1 MGLRIRDTIEFN
13 TPIAGLNTLLRFNDR
28 WDLRVSLNHGVFD
41 ASEVNKTYQAFG
53 LLGYHFK
60 MGEVSSQVFAGYRY
74 LHLDLEKGPIQVEVD
89 VKGPL
94 VGLGWNF

>member
-1 MGLRIRDTIEFN
+1 MVA
-13 TPIAGLNTLLRFNDR
+13 IAGLNTLLYFKDR

-41 ASEVNKTYQAFG
+41 ASEVNKTYQGIG

-60 MGEVSSQVFAGYRY
+60 MGDISSQVFAGYRY
-74 LHLDLEKGPIQVEVD
+74 LHLEYEDGPLAIDVD

-94 VGLGWNF
+94 VGIGWEF